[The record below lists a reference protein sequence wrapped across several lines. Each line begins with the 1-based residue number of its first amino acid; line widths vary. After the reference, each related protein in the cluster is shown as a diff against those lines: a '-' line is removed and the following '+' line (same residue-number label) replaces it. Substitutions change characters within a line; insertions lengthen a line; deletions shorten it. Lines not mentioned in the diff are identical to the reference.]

1 MIVPY
6 SIVLVFFQKFK
17 NQNYAN
23 DNAMNPIVV
32 LSASFS
38 MCPTLT
44 TAERKLA
51 KACLIEIVKGK
62 TRMGN
67 FIQWK
72 DFQLV
77 TMANAYD
84 FKQTRPL

>member
-1 MIVPY
+1 MLDTVTIRMIVPY
-6 SIVLVFFQKFK
+6 SVVLVFFK
-17 NQNYAN
+17 NQNCAN
-23 DNAMNPIVV
+23 YNGMNPIVV

-51 KACLIEIVKGK
+51 KARLIEIVKGK

-77 TMANAYD
+77 TMANA
-84 FKQTRPL
+84 